1 MTVGDWISAGATIVQ
16 TTAILVGAA
25 WAYFKFVRGRT
36 FAHRTE
42 LGVKGELLTSEAR
55 SAIRAQVTLRNT
67 GASDIPLRV
76 AVVYVYAVGPSDWR
90 HGSSPSWQKVG
101 VAKVLANHAAIEAQE
116 SISEEALV
124 PLPDQAAEEPL
135 AYRLEL
141 QVYDQRKAGGA
152 TQWSSQSIVPGAL
165 RPVTESQNPS

>member
-16 TTAILVGAA
+16 TTALLVGGA
-25 WAYFKFVRGRT
+25 WGYFKFVRGRT

-76 AVVYVYAVGPSDWR
+76 AVVYVYAIGPSEWQP
-90 HGSSPSWQKVG
+90 GSSPSWKKVG
-101 VAKVLANHAAIEAQE
+101 VAKVLANHAAVEAQE
-116 SISEEALV
+116 SIFEEALV
-124 PLPDQAAEEPL
+124 PLPDEAEEPL

-141 QVYDQRKAGGA
+141 QVYDQREAGGA

-165 RPVTESQNPS
+165 RPVTESRNPS